1 MRSIVLLLCLG
12 LPACSSVDRIS
23 DLREAAPEWYE
34 ARKQELQGEG
44 YPRLGAVPTDTT
56 YRNKQ
61 ASLMKTGAERD
72 AIREAFFADP
82 RSAPAYLTPAE
93 IADWGRKLKTRVDS
107 AIPPADF
114 LTDQQIDALHARFS
128 RPRARR

>member
-1 MRSIVLLLCLG
+1 M
-12 LPACSSVDRIS
+12 DRIS
-23 DLREAAPEWYE
+23 DLRDAAPEWYD

-44 YPRLGAVPTDTT
+44 YPKLGAVPTSDG
-56 YRNKQ
+56 YNARQ
-61 ASLMKTGAERD
+61 RELVKTGAERES
-72 AIREAFFADP
+72 IRQAFFSDP

-93 IADWGRKLKTRVDS
+93 IADWGNGLKERVDS

-114 LTDQQIDALHARFS
+114 LTDQQIASLRARFE